1 MLAVAGHAAH
11 GPPAEA
17 PRAAAPADVR
27 RGGRTPGRGHA
38 GSAPRR
44 RRVCHA
50 GRGQVASRRE
60 RGVAAAERG
69 LRRLLR
75 LPVGVGHVQRV
86 ARPRLLPGD
95 RLLRGAHGVDAE
107 HALQQVLRARDARRS
122 RRERGGGHHP
132 RPLAPRRHV
141 VRLLDP
147 LHPPHG
153 RLAPAVVPLSLH
165 ARRPLR
171 QLPARALPRSLT
183 GPPPL
188 QGHAGR
194 AGRHRRT
201 PRARAGS
208 DAASSSTR

>member
-1 MLAVAGHAAH
+1 MLAIAGHPAH

-27 RGGRTPGRGHA
+27 RAGRPPGRGHA
-38 GSAPRR
+38 GPAPRR

-50 GRGQVASRRE
+50 GRRQVAPGRE
-60 RGVAAAERG
+60 RRVAAPERG

-153 RLAPAVVPLSLH
+153 RLAA
-165 ARRPLR
+165 ARGSSIT
-171 QLPARALPRSLT
+171 ARAAPTSTTTRSSASSV
-183 GPPPL
+183 P
-188 QGHAGR
+188 
-194 AGRHRRT
+194 HRRAT
-201 PRARAGS
+201 PTRTRSSSWTTSSDGS
-208 DAASSSTR
+208 CASWKPAASSSTR